1 GWITRLE
8 ASQEKIKDALGT
20 RYTGERWQ
28 IRKLPELLRAL
39 EEMEVDQ
46 DILRSIGFSGL
57 VLTENQGIL
66 ARVTLDLPKTFD
78 FCLAWQAIAHI
89 TMSCE
94 LNRTHVFQALL
105 DPSWTLCKRITSM
118 ASETRKPADTVAV
131 AIEYEIALEDL
142 LGVIIER
149 LDNGANIHVNL
160 LKQCWL
166 ADFVSVGLLERE
178 DDLKELRP
186 RQSNAVQSVR

>member
-1 GWITRLE
+1 
-8 ASQEKIKDALGT
+8 
-20 RYTGERWQ
+20 
-28 IRKLPELLRAL
+28 
-39 EEMEVDQ
+39 
-46 DILRSIGFSGL
+46 
-57 VLTENQGIL
+57 
-66 ARVTLDLPKTFD
+66 
-78 FCLAWQAIAHI
+78 
-89 TMSCE
+89 
-94 LNRTHVFQALL
+94 
-105 DPSWTLCKRITSM
+105 M